1 MAHEHTELML
11 RAVLRDVMRDVVR
24 ECAPSSEVFSDE
36 QCVQTMQ
43 CTGAILLVIRRE
55 SAGTQQ
61 YSVQEC
67 SADIS
72 SSAAR
77 CDASSCNEM
86 FHELGDVQ

>member
-1 MAHEHTELML
+1 MF
-11 RAVLRDVMRDVVR
+11 
-24 ECAPSSEVFSDE
+24 SEE
-36 QCVQTMQ
+36 QCVQTML
-43 CTGAILLVIRRE
+43 CTVQYTEASLLLQHC
-55 SAGTQQ
+55 TQQ

-67 SADIS
+67 SAEIS